1 MEKTET
7 FFRQTCLVMS
17 IGAKLSKESKHYGVR
32 VGKCYRLGPCCLKA
46 DYLARTL
53 TQYIVRHHARLACLA
68 FVRPFL
74 RQIGPGLAGVDN

>member
-32 VGKCYRLGPCCLKA
+32 VGKCFRLGLC
-46 DYLARTL
+46 YLARAL
-53 TQYIVRHHARLACLA
+53 IQYIVRHCARLACLA

-74 RQIGPGLAGVDN
+74 RQIGPDLAALKN